1 MPPRTPL
8 GIINGNR
15 RKSGELTPY
24 QRGKIEGARNA
35 GSTFAFAA
43 EQTKCAESTARSTLR
58 LAPERL
64 DGHTKKRSG
73 RPNIWD
79 SRFERRVVHFA
90 RYNPKM
96 IY

>member
-35 GSTFAFAA
+35 GSTFVDAA
-43 EQTKCAESTARSTLR
+43 KQVKCHEDTARSTLR
-58 LAPERL
+58 LAPKRL
-64 DGHTKKRSG
+64 NNHTKKRS
-73 RPNIWD
+73 
-79 SRFERRVVHFA
+79 SRL
-90 RYNPKM
+90 NT
-96 IY
+96 

>member
-35 GSTFAFAA
+35 GSTFADAA
-43 EQTKCAESTARSTLR
+43 KQVKCHERYSQIDPPTRSRT
-58 LAPERL
+58 
-64 DGHTKKRSG
+64 
-73 RPNIWD
+73 
-79 SRFERRVVHFA
+79 
-90 RYNPKM
+90 PK
-96 IY
+96 

>member
-8 GIINGNR
+8 GIIDGNR
-15 RKSGELTPY
+15 RQGGELIPY

-43 EQTKCAESTARSTLR
+43 DQVKCAPSTARSTLL

-64 DGHTKKRSG
+64 DGHTRKRTG
-73 RPNIWD
+73 RPMPGALD
-79 SRFERRVVHFA
+79 SSAGLYVLHDGIQ
-90 RYNPKM
+90 K
-96 IY
+96 

>member
-8 GIINGNR
+8 GIIDGNR
-15 RKSGELTPY
+15 QQGGELTPH
-24 QRGKIEGARNA
+24 QRGKIEVSRNT

-43 EQTKCAESTARSTLR
+43 EQAKCHPSTVRSTLR

-73 RPNIWD
+73 RPN
-79 SRFERRVVHFA
+79 A
-90 RYNPKM
+90 
-96 IY
+96 

>member
-35 GSTFAFAA
+35 GSTFADAA
-43 EQTKCAESTARSTLR
+43 KQVKCHEDTARSTLQ

-64 DGHTKKRSG
+64 NSHTKKRSDKS
-73 RPNIWD
+73 NI
-79 SRFERRVVHFA
+79 
-90 RYNPKM
+90 
-96 IY
+96 

>member
-35 GSTFAFAA
+35 GSTFADAA
-43 EQTKCAESTARSTLR
+43 KQVKCHEDTARSTLR
-58 LAPERL
+58 LALERL
-64 DGHTKKRSG
+64 NGHTKKRLG
-73 RPNIWD
+73 RLNT
-79 SRFERRVVHFA
+79 
-90 RYNPKM
+90 
-96 IY
+96 